1 MSEVD
6 SNDEEMKLNRV
17 ESSIEELMDSEAQP
31 ITLNKK
37 HRQMIFIL
45 ICAEYCIS
53 CCDGGIIPQQNK
65 NIQYN
70 FEDTGDSRVG
80 LFSSIDYVGRIV
92 GAVVM
97 SALIDKL
104 DRRIFF
110 SSCCLFKAVTLFVST
125 CTENYYWNLIARLIS
140 GIPQT
145 LLTSYGTIWAD
156 QFGRRK
162 RRSLMLALFQLFA
175 LGGILVGYVIGMVC
189 DAIIPIPDDVKKYA
203 EDKGEGKAHEYYYLG
218 WRLAFSIEGIILAI
232 LGLIFFFC
240 PKIFFSSTFY
250 LNEDNDKN
258 GDDNIGKEK
267 SYAEIKKEKEKMKG
281 QSKFASFII
290 FLKQLPKILCTKIYI
305 FMSIGT
311 TVAFFGMRVIQFYA
325 DKYMELVL
333 LVNKNVKFIYYAILC
348 LTGPILGV
356 LIIGIIMQK
365 IGGYGSRKGMILIL
379 VLNAIAD
386 GISVLFTIT
395 LNTFVSLASAWIY
408 LFCLA
413 AVTPLQGGVI
423 IASLP
428 KELKGNGYAVNMFF
442 LNALGSFPSSYVFAL
457 ICDFIKDKYDKSN
470 MRYRTTMRIVMF
482 YNFLG
487 LVLIIIG
494 GIFRFRIKGD
504 LDADN
509 KVKNNKEENKEENK
523 EDNTEENK
531 EENKEEH
538 IEIENGNIKENE
550 EKNKEENREEIN
562 DNNIE
567 ENKEKINDI
576 NLEENK
582 KKIKDKNIEEIKDK
596 NKNEN
601 KDELN
606 NDADDKNVFLLDK
619 KKE

>member
-6 SNDEEMKLNRV
+6 SSEDEMKINRV
-17 ESSIEELMDSEAQP
+17 GSSIEELMDSAQP
-31 ITLNKK
+31 ITLNKE

-53 CCDGGIIPQQNK
+53 SCDGGIIPQQNK

-70 FEDTGDSRVG
+70 FIDTGESRVG

-92 GAVVM
+92 GALVM

-110 SSCCLFKAVTLFVST
+110 SSCCIFKAVTLFVST

-162 RRSLMLALFQLFA
+162 RRSLMLALFQLSA
-175 LGGILVGYVIGMVC
+175 LGGILVGYGIGMVC
-189 DAIIPIPDDVKKYA
+189 DAIIPIPDEVKKY
-203 EDKGEGKAHEYYYLG
+203 GEGKGDGIKHEYYYLG

-232 LGLIFFFC
+232 LGLIVFFC

-267 SYAEIKKEKEKMKG
+267 SLAQIKMEKKKMKEE
-281 QSKFASFII
+281 SKYANFIL
-290 FLKQLPKILCTKIYI
+290 FLKQLPKILCTKIFI
-305 FMSIGT
+305 FMSIGN

-333 LVNKNVKFIYYAILC
+333 VVNKNVKFIYYTILC

-356 LIIGIIMQK
+356 LIIGIVMQK
-365 IGGYGSRKGMILIL
+365 IGGYDSRKGMILIL

-386 GISVLFTIT
+386 AISVVFTLT

-413 AVTPLQGGVI
+413 AVTPLQGGII
-423 IASLP
+423 IASLS

-457 ICDFIKDKYDKSN
+457 ICDFIENNYDKSN

-482 YNFLG
+482 YNFVG
-487 LVLIIIG
+487 LALIIVG
-494 GIFRFRIKGD
+494 AIFRFRIKGD
-504 LDADN
+504 LEAEN
-509 KVKNNKEENKEENK
+509 KVKNNIEENKEK
-523 EDNTEENK
+523 
-531 EENKEEH
+531 NKEEH
-538 IEIENGNIKENE
+538 IEIENREIKGNE

-582 KKIKDKNIEEIKDK
+582 KKIKDKN
-596 NKNEN
+596 KNEN